1 MSVACR
7 FYIYYLEHGT
17 LSLVKQFFGF
27 LVEIFSQYPITKIF
41 IERSITMLKTIYHNC
56 AGIDVHKKTIVVTI
70 AKTDDSNI
78 TTYQTKSFS
87 TFTNDLESCRD
98 WLIFNNTLDV
108 CMESTGKYW
117 IPVFNI
123 LETKCKCVVCH
134 PKYVR
139 SLPGKKT
146 DKKDS
151 IWIADM
157 FKYGLVEPSFMPP
170 ADIRQLRDLMR
181 YRNKLVYIRTSE
193 KNRFQ
198 NSLTVS
204 NVQIANVVTD
214 VFGKTSQSILKLML
228 DNPNLTLNDIQ
239 PLLRKNLKS
248 SPEDILKSINGS
260 FDESQSSKMAICLRH
275 YDVIN
280 ECIDSLEQQVL
291 KLVIKYNAE
300 LNLLLTIPG
309 IKEISAIF
317 IIAEIGTN
325 MNVFID
331 DKHLISWAGLSP
343 RCNESAKKK
352 KSVRITKAGAYI
364 KPLLVQCALCAIKDK
379 SCPYIK
385 ARYESLKRRRG
396 HKKAIIAIA
405 RLLLVCIYHILN
417 DQVTFDFERFDKLLN
432 RNIKKHNK
440 SIQNTDDMI
449 SHLTKLGYN
458 ISLQNT

>member
-1 MSVACR
+1 M
-7 FYIYYLEHGT
+7 F
-17 LSLVKQFFGF
+17 
-27 LVEIFSQYPITKIF
+27 
-41 IERSITMLKTIYHNC
+41 MLKIVNRNC
-56 AGIDVHKKTIVVTI
+56 AGIDVHKKVIVVTI
-70 AKTDDSNI
+70 AKTNEHDVTD
-78 TTYQTKSFS
+78 YQTKSFN
-87 TFTNDLESCRD
+87 TFTEDLIKCRD
-98 WLIFNNTLDV
+98 WLVSNDTFDV

-117 IPVFNI
+117 IPVFNV
-123 LETKCKCVVCH
+123 LEEKCKCIITH

-139 SLPGKKT
+139 TIQGKKT

-157 FKYGLVEPSFMPP
+157 FKHGLVEPSFMPP
-170 ADIRQLRDLMR
+170 ADIRQLRDLVR
-181 YRNKLVYIRTSE
+181 YRNKLVNTRSGE

-198 NSLTVS
+198 NSLTMS

-228 DNPNLTLNDIQ
+228 SNPNLTLDDIT

-248 SPEDILKSINGS
+248 SPEEILKSINGN
-260 FDESQSSKMAICLRH
+260 FDESQSSKMNIVLKH
-275 YDVIN
+275 YDSIN
-280 ECIDSLEQQVL
+280 ECINELEEQIL
-291 KLVIKYNAE
+291 KLAFKYSTE
-300 LNLLLTIPG
+300 INLLLTVPG

-325 MNVFID
+325 MNTFID
-331 DKHLISWAGLSP
+331 DKHLCSWAGLTP

-352 KSVRITKAGAYI
+352 KSVRITKAGIYI

-405 RLLLVCIYHILN
+405 RLLLTSIYHILLTCE
-417 DQVTFDFERFDKLLN
+417 VFDYKRFENLM
-432 RNIKKHNK
+432 NK
-440 SIQNTDDMI
+440 NFKSHKNIQNTPEEMI
-449 SHLTKLGYN
+449 SYLTNLGYN
-458 ISLQNT
+458 ITLQNT

>member
-1 MSVACR
+1 
-7 FYIYYLEHGT
+7 
-17 LSLVKQFFGF
+17 
-27 LVEIFSQYPITKIF
+27 
-41 IERSITMLKTIYHNC
+41 MLKIVNRNC
-56 AGIDVHKKTIVVTI
+56 AGIDVHKKVIVVTI
-70 AKTDDSNI
+70 AKTNEHDI
-78 TTYQTKSFS
+78 TDYQTTSFN
-87 TFTNDLESCRD
+87 TFTEDLLKCRD
-98 WLIFNNTLDV
+98 WLVSNGTFDV

-123 LETKCKCVVCH
+123 LEEKCRCVVTR

-139 SLPGKKT
+139 SIPGKKT

-157 FKYGLVEPSFMPP
+157 FKHGLVEPSFMPP

-181 YRNKLVYIRTSE
+181 YRNKLINIRSGE

-198 NSLTVS
+198 NSLTMS

-228 DNPNLTLNDIQ
+228 SNPNLTLDDIT
-239 PLLRKNLKS
+239 PLFRKNLKS
-248 SPEDILKSINGS
+248 SPEEILKSINGN
-260 FDESQSSKMAICLRH
+260 FDETQSSKMNIVLKH
-275 YDVIN
+275 YDSIN
-280 ECIDSLEQQVL
+280 ECINELEEQVL
-291 KLVIKYNAE
+291 KLAYKYSTE
-300 LNLLLTIPG
+300 INLLLTVPG

-325 MNVFID
+325 MNTFID
-331 DKHLISWAGLSP
+331 EKHLCSWAGLTP

-352 KSVRITKAGAYI
+352 KSVRITKAGIYI
-364 KPLLVQCALCAIKDK
+364 KPLLVQCALCAIRDK

-405 RLLLVCIYHILN
+405 RLLLTSIYHILLTGE
-417 DQVTFDFERFDKLLN
+417 VFDYQRFENLMN
-432 RNIKKHNK
+432 RNFK
-440 SIQNTDDMI
+440 SYKNIQNTPEEMI
-449 SHLTKLGYN
+449 SYLTNLGYN
-458 ISLQNT
+458 ITVQNT

>member
-1 MSVACR
+1 
-7 FYIYYLEHGT
+7 
-17 LSLVKQFFGF
+17 
-27 LVEIFSQYPITKIF
+27 
-41 IERSITMLKTIYHNC
+41 MLKIVYRNC
-56 AGIDVHKKTIVVTI
+56 AGIDVHKKTIVVAI
-70 AKTDDSNI
+70 SKTNDRDI
-78 TTYQTKSFS
+78 TDYQTKSFN
-87 TFTNDLESCRD
+87 TFTEDLIKCRD
-98 WLIFNNTLDV
+98 WLVSNGTKDV

-123 LETKCKCVVCH
+123 LETKCNCIITH

-146 DKKDS
+146 DKKDA
-151 IWIADM
+151 IWIADI
-157 FKYGLVEPSFMPP
+157 FKHGLVEPSFMPP
-170 ADIRQLRDLMR
+170 EDIRKLRDLMR
-181 YRNKLVYIRTSE
+181 YRNKLVYNRTGE

-204 NVQIANVVTD
+204 NVQIANVLTD

-228 DNPNLTLNDIQ
+228 DNPNLTLDDIT

-248 SPEDILKSINGS
+248 SPEDILKSINGN
-260 FDESQSSKMAICLRH
+260 FDDTQSSKMTICLKH
-275 YDVIN
+275 YDSIN
-280 ECIDSLEQQVL
+280 ECIDLLEEQIL
-291 KLVIKYNAE
+291 KLAMKYNTE
-300 LNLLLTIPG
+300 INLLLTVPG
-309 IKEISAIF
+309 IKELSAIF

-331 DKHLISWAGLSP
+331 DKHLVSWAGLSP

-352 KSVRITKAGAYI
+352 KSVRITKAGIYI

-405 RLLLVCIYHILN
+405 RLLLTSIYHILL
-417 DQVTFDFERFDKLLN
+417 TGERFDYERFDTLLN
-432 RNIKKHNK
+432 RNFKSNKQIKN
-440 SIQNTDDMI
+440 SPEEMI
-449 SHLTKLGYN
+449 SYLTSLGYS
-458 ISLQNT
+458 IT

>member
-1 MSVACR
+1 M
-7 FYIYYLEHGT
+7 F
-17 LSLVKQFFGF
+17 
-27 LVEIFSQYPITKIF
+27 
-41 IERSITMLKTIYHNC
+41 MLKIVNRNC
-56 AGIDVHKKTIVVTI
+56 AGIDVHKKVIVVTI
-70 AKTDDSNI
+70 AKTNEHDI
-78 TTYQTKSFS
+78 TDYQTKSFN
-87 TFTNDLESCRD
+87 TFTEDLIKCRD
-98 WLIFNNTLDV
+98 WLVSNGTLDV

-123 LETKCKCVVCH
+123 LEEKCKCIITH

-139 SLPGKKT
+139 TIKGKKT

-157 FKYGLVEPSFMPP
+157 FKHGLVEPSFMPP
-170 ADIRQLRDLMR
+170 ADIRQLRDLVR
-181 YRNKLVYIRTSE
+181 YRNKLVNIRSGE

-198 NSLTVS
+198 NSLTMS

-228 DNPNLTLNDIQ
+228 SNPNLTLDDIT

-248 SPEDILKSINGS
+248 SPEEILKSINGN
-260 FDESQSSKMAICLRH
+260 FDESQSSKMNIVLKH
-275 YDVIN
+275 YDSIN
-280 ECIDSLEQQVL
+280 ECINELEEQIL
-291 KLVIKYNAE
+291 KLAFKYSTE
-300 LNLLLTIPG
+300 INLLLTVPG

-325 MNVFID
+325 MNTFID
-331 DKHLISWAGLSP
+331 DKHLCSWAGLTP

-352 KSVRITKAGAYI
+352 KSVRITKAGIYI

-405 RLLLVCIYHILN
+405 RLLLTSIYHILLTGE
-417 DQVTFDFERFDKLLN
+417 VFDYKRFENLMDKN
-432 RNIKKHNK
+432 SK
-440 SIQNTDDMI
+440 SHKNIQNTPEEMI
-449 SHLTKLGYN
+449 SYLTNLGYN
-458 ISLQNT
+458 ITLQNT

>member
-1 MSVACR
+1 
-7 FYIYYLEHGT
+7 
-17 LSLVKQFFGF
+17 
-27 LVEIFSQYPITKIF
+27 
-41 IERSITMLKTIYHNC
+41 MLKIVNRNC
-56 AGIDVHKKTIVVTI
+56 AGIDVHKKVIVVTI
-70 AKTDDSNI
+70 AKTNEHDI
-78 TTYQTKSFS
+78 TDYQTKSFN
-87 TFTNDLESCRD
+87 TFTEDLIKCRD
-98 WLIFNNTLDV
+98 WLVSIGTLDV

-123 LETKCKCVVCH
+123 LEEKCKCIITH

-139 SLPGKKT
+139 TIKGKKT

-157 FKYGLVEPSFMPP
+157 FKHGLVEPSFMPP
-170 ADIRQLRDLMR
+170 ADIRQLRDLVR
-181 YRNKLVYIRTSE
+181 YRNKLVNIRSGE

-198 NSLTVS
+198 NSLTMS

-228 DNPNLTLNDIQ
+228 SNPNLTLDDIT

-248 SPEDILKSINGS
+248 SPEEILKSINGN
-260 FDESQSSKMAICLRH
+260 FDESQSSKMNIVLKH
-275 YDVIN
+275 YDSIN
-280 ECIDSLEQQVL
+280 ECINELEEQIL
-291 KLVIKYNAE
+291 KLAFKYSTE
-300 LNLLLTIPG
+300 INLLLTVPG

-325 MNVFID
+325 MNTFID
-331 DKHLISWAGLSP
+331 DKHLCSWAGLTP

-352 KSVRITKAGAYI
+352 KSVRITKAGIYI

-405 RLLLVCIYHILN
+405 RLLLTSIYHILLTGE
-417 DQVTFDFERFDKLLN
+417 VFDYKRFENLMDKN
-432 RNIKKHNK
+432 FK
-440 SIQNTDDMI
+440 SHKNIQNTPEEMI
-449 SHLTKLGYN
+449 SYLTNLGYN
-458 ISLQNT
+458 ITLQNT

>member
-1 MSVACR
+1 
-7 FYIYYLEHGT
+7 
-17 LSLVKQFFGF
+17 
-27 LVEIFSQYPITKIF
+27 
-41 IERSITMLKTIYHNC
+41 MLKIVNRKC
-56 AGIDVHKKTIVVTI
+56 AGIDVHKKIIVVTI
-70 AKTDDSNI
+70 AKTNEQDI
-78 TTYQTKSFS
+78 TAYQTKSFN
-87 TFTNDLESCRD
+87 TFTEDLIRCRD
-98 WLIFNNTLDV
+98 WLVSNGTFDV
-108 CMESTGKYW
+108 CMESTGNFW
-117 IPVFNI
+117 FPVFNI
-123 LETKCKCVVCH
+123 LEEKCKCIITH

-139 SLPGKKT
+139 SIPGKKT

-157 FKYGLVEPSFMPP
+157 FKHGLVEPSFMPP

-181 YRNKLVYIRTSE
+181 YRNKLVNIRSGE

-198 NSLTVS
+198 NSLTMS

-228 DNPNLTLNDIQ
+228 SNPSLTLDDIT

-248 SPEDILKSINGS
+248 SPEEILKSINGN
-260 FDESQSSKMAICLRH
+260 FDESQSSKMNIVLKH
-275 YDVIN
+275 YDSIN
-280 ECIDSLEQQVL
+280 ECIDELEEQIL
-291 KLVIKYNAE
+291 KLALKYSAE
-300 LNLLLTIPG
+300 INLLLTVPG

-325 MNVFID
+325 MNTFID
-331 DKHLISWAGLSP
+331 DKHLCSWAGLTP

-352 KSVRITKAGAYI
+352 KSVRITKAGIYI

-405 RLLLVCIYHILN
+405 RLLLTSIYHILL
-417 DQVTFDFERFDKLLN
+417 TGEIFDYQRFEILMDKN
-432 RNIKKHNK
+432 FK
-440 SIQNTDDMI
+440 SHKNIQNTPEEMI
-449 SHLTKLGYN
+449 SYLTNLGYN
-458 ISLQNT
+458 ITLQNT

>member
-1 MSVACR
+1 
-7 FYIYYLEHGT
+7 
-17 LSLVKQFFGF
+17 
-27 LVEIFSQYPITKIF
+27 
-41 IERSITMLKTIYHNC
+41 MLKIVNRNC
-56 AGIDVHKKTIVVTI
+56 AGIDVHKKIIVVTI
-70 AKTDDSNI
+70 AKTNEYDI
-78 TTYQTKSFS
+78 TDYQTKSFN
-87 TFTNDLESCRD
+87 TFTEDLIKCRD
-98 WLIFNNTLDV
+98 WLVSNGTLDV

-123 LETKCKCVVCH
+123 LEEKCRCIITH

-139 SLPGKKT
+139 SIQGKKT

-157 FKYGLVEPSFMPP
+157 FKHGLVEPSFMPP
-170 ADIRQLRDLMR
+170 PDIRQLRDLMR
-181 YRNKLVYIRTSE
+181 YRNKLVNIRSGE

-198 NSLTVS
+198 NSLTMS

-228 DNPNLTLNDIQ
+228 SNPNLTLDDIT

-248 SPEDILKSINGS
+248 SPEEILKSINGN
-260 FDESQSSKMAICLRH
+260 FDESQSSKMNIVLKH
-275 YDVIN
+275 YDSIN
-280 ECIDSLEQQVL
+280 ECIDELEEQIL
-291 KLVIKYNAE
+291 KLAHKYSTE
-300 LNLLLTIPG
+300 INLLLTVPG

-325 MNVFID
+325 MNTFID
-331 DKHLISWAGLSP
+331 DKHLCSWAGLTP

-352 KSVRITKAGAYI
+352 KSVRITKAGIYI

-385 ARYESLKRRRG
+385 AKYESLKRRRG

-405 RLLLVCIYHILN
+405 RLLLTSIYHILLTGE
-417 DQVTFDFERFDKLLN
+417 VFDYKRFENLM
-432 RNIKKHNK
+432 NK
-440 SIQNTDDMI
+440 NFKSHQNFQNTPEEMI
-449 SHLTKLGYN
+449 SYLTNLGYN
-458 ISLQNT
+458 ITLQNT

>member
-1 MSVACR
+1 
-7 FYIYYLEHGT
+7 
-17 LSLVKQFFGF
+17 
-27 LVEIFSQYPITKIF
+27 
-41 IERSITMLKTIYHNC
+41 MLKIVNRKC
-56 AGIDVHKKTIVVTI
+56 AGIDVHKKIIVVTI
-70 AKTDDSNI
+70 AKTNEQDI
-78 TTYQTKSFS
+78 TAYQTKSFN
-87 TFTNDLESCRD
+87 TFTEDLIRCRD
-98 WLIFNNTLDV
+98 WLVSNGTFDV

-123 LETKCKCVVCH
+123 LEEKCKCIITH

-139 SLPGKKT
+139 SIPGKKT

-157 FKYGLVEPSFMPP
+157 FKHGLVEPSFMPP

-181 YRNKLVYIRTSE
+181 YRNKLVNIRSGE

-198 NSLTVS
+198 NSLTMS

-228 DNPNLTLNDIQ
+228 SNPNLTLDDIT

-248 SPEDILKSINGS
+248 SPEEILKSINGN
-260 FDESQSSKMAICLRH
+260 FDESQVSKMNIVLKH
-275 YDVIN
+275 YDSIN
-280 ECIDSLEQQVL
+280 ECINELEEQIL
-291 KLVIKYNAE
+291 KLAHKYSTE
-300 LNLLLTIPG
+300 INLLLTVPG

-325 MNVFID
+325 MNTFID
-331 DKHLISWAGLSP
+331 DKHLCSWAGLTP

-352 KSVRITKAGAYI
+352 KSVRITKAGIYI

-396 HKKAIIAIA
+396 HNKAIIAIA
-405 RLLLVCIYHILN
+405 RLLLTSIYHILLN
-417 DQVTFDFERFDKLLN
+417 GEVFDYKRFENLM
-432 RNIKKHNK
+432 NK
-440 SIQNTDDMI
+440 NFKSHKNIQNTPEEMI
-449 SHLTKLGYN
+449 SYLTNLGYN
-458 ISLQNT
+458 ITLQDT

>member
-1 MSVACR
+1 
-7 FYIYYLEHGT
+7 
-17 LSLVKQFFGF
+17 
-27 LVEIFSQYPITKIF
+27 
-41 IERSITMLKTIYHNC
+41 MLKIVNRNC
-56 AGIDVHKKTIVVTI
+56 AGIDVHKKIIVVTI
-70 AKTDDSNI
+70 AKTNEYDI
-78 TTYQTKSFS
+78 TDYQTKSFN
-87 TFTNDLESCRD
+87 TFTEDLIECRD
-98 WLIFNNTLDV
+98 WLVSNGTLDV

-123 LETKCKCVVCH
+123 LEEKCRCIITH

-139 SLPGKKT
+139 SIQGKKT

-157 FKYGLVEPSFMPP
+157 FKHGLVEPSFMPP
-170 ADIRQLRDLMR
+170 PDIRQLRDLMR
-181 YRNKLVYIRTSE
+181 YRNKLVNIRSGE

-198 NSLTVS
+198 NSLTMS

-228 DNPNLTLNDIQ
+228 SNPNLTLDDIT

-248 SPEDILKSINGS
+248 SPEEILKSINGN
-260 FDESQSSKMAICLRH
+260 FDESQSSKMNIVLKH
-275 YDVIN
+275 YDSIN
-280 ECIDSLEQQVL
+280 ECIDELEEQIL
-291 KLVIKYNAE
+291 KLAHKYSTE
-300 LNLLLTIPG
+300 INLLLTVPG

-325 MNVFID
+325 MNTFID
-331 DKHLISWAGLSP
+331 DKHLCSWAGLTP

-352 KSVRITKAGAYI
+352 KSVRITKAGIYI

-396 HKKAIIAIA
+396 HKKAIIAVA
-405 RLLLVCIYHILN
+405 RLLLTSIYHILLTGE
-417 DQVTFDFERFDKLLN
+417 VFDYKRFENLMDKN
-432 RNIKKHNK
+432 FK
-440 SIQNTDDMI
+440 SHKNIQNTPEEMI
-449 SHLTKLGYN
+449 SYLTNLGYN
-458 ISLQNT
+458 ITLQNT

>member
-1 MSVACR
+1 
-7 FYIYYLEHGT
+7 
-17 LSLVKQFFGF
+17 
-27 LVEIFSQYPITKIF
+27 
-41 IERSITMLKTIYHNC
+41 MLKIVNRNC
-56 AGIDVHKKTIVVTI
+56 AGIDVHKKVIVVTI
-70 AKTDDSNI
+70 AKTNEQDI
-78 TTYQTKSFS
+78 TDYQTKSFN
-87 TFTNDLESCRD
+87 TFTEDLIKCRD
-98 WLIFNNTLDV
+98 WLVSNDTFDV

-123 LETKCKCVVCH
+123 LEEKCKCIITH

-139 SLPGKKT
+139 TIPGKKT

-157 FKYGLVEPSFMPP
+157 FKHGLVEPSFMPP
-170 ADIRQLRDLMR
+170 IDIRQLRDLMR
-181 YRNKLVYIRTSE
+181 YRNKLINTRSGE

-198 NSLTVS
+198 NSLTMS

-228 DNPNLTLNDIQ
+228 SNPKLTLEDIT

-248 SPEDILKSINGS
+248 LPEEILKSINGN
-260 FDESQSSKMAICLRH
+260 FDESQSSKMNIVLKH
-275 YDVIN
+275 YDSIN
-280 ECIDSLEQQVL
+280 ECINELEEQIL
-291 KLVIKYNAE
+291 KLAIQYSTE
-300 LNLLLTIPG
+300 INLLLTVPG

-325 MNVFID
+325 MNIFVD
-331 DKHLISWAGLSP
+331 DKHLCSWAGLTP

-352 KSVRITKAGAYI
+352 KSVRITKAGIYI

-405 RLLLVCIYHILN
+405 RLLLTSIYHILLTGE
-417 DQVTFDFERFDKLLN
+417 VFDYQRFENLLD
-432 RNIKKHNK
+432 RNFK
-440 SIQNTDDMI
+440 SHKNIQNTPEEMI
-449 SHLTKLGYN
+449 SYLTNLAYN
-458 ISLQNT
+458 ITLQNT

>member
-1 MSVACR
+1 M
-7 FYIYYLEHGT
+7 F
-17 LSLVKQFFGF
+17 
-27 LVEIFSQYPITKIF
+27 
-41 IERSITMLKTIYHNC
+41 MLKIVNRNC
-56 AGIDVHKKTIVVTI
+56 AGIDVHKKVIVVTI
-70 AKTDDSNI
+70 AKTNEHDI
-78 TTYQTKSFS
+78 TDYQTKSFN
-87 TFTNDLESCRD
+87 TFTEDLIKCRD
-98 WLIFNNTLDV
+98 WLVSNGTLDV

-117 IPVFNI
+117 IPIFNI
-123 LETKCKCVVCH
+123 LEEKCKCIITH

-139 SLPGKKT
+139 SIPGKKT

-157 FKYGLVEPSFMPP
+157 FKHGLVEPSFMPP

-181 YRNKLVYIRTSE
+181 YRNKLVNIRSGE

-198 NSLTVS
+198 NSLTMS

-228 DNPNLTLNDIQ
+228 SNPNLTLDDIT

-248 SPEDILKSINGS
+248 SPEEILKSINGN
-260 FDESQSSKMAICLRH
+260 FDESQSSKMNIVLKH
-275 YDVIN
+275 YDSIN
-280 ECIDSLEQQVL
+280 ECINELEEQIL
-291 KLVIKYNAE
+291 KLAHKYSTE
-300 LNLLLTIPG
+300 INLLLTVPG

-325 MNVFID
+325 MNTFID
-331 DKHLISWAGLSP
+331 DKHLCSWAGLTP

-352 KSVRITKAGAYI
+352 KSVRITKAGIYI

-405 RLLLVCIYHILN
+405 RLLLTSIYHILLTGE
-417 DQVTFDFERFDKLLN
+417 VFDYKRFENLMDKN
-432 RNIKKHNK
+432 FK
-440 SIQNTDDMI
+440 SHKNIQNTPEEMI
-449 SHLTKLGYN
+449 SYLTNLGYN
-458 ISLQNT
+458 ITLQNT

>member
-1 MSVACR
+1 M
-7 FYIYYLEHGT
+7 F
-17 LSLVKQFFGF
+17 
-27 LVEIFSQYPITKIF
+27 
-41 IERSITMLKTIYHNC
+41 MLKIVNRNC
-56 AGIDVHKKTIVVTI
+56 AGIDVHKKVIVVTI
-70 AKTDDSNI
+70 AKTNEHDI
-78 TTYQTKSFS
+78 TDYQTKSFN
-87 TFTNDLESCRD
+87 TFTEDLIKCRD
-98 WLIFNNTLDV
+98 WLVSNGTLDV

-123 LETKCKCVVCH
+123 LEEKCKCIITH

-139 SLPGKKT
+139 TIKGKKT

-157 FKYGLVEPSFMPP
+157 FKHGLVEPSFMPP
-170 ADIRQLRDLMR
+170 ADIRQLRDLVR
-181 YRNKLVYIRTSE
+181 YRNKLVNIRSGE

-198 NSLTVS
+198 NSLTMS

-228 DNPNLTLNDIQ
+228 SNPNLTLDDIT

-248 SPEDILKSINGS
+248 SPEEILKSINGN
-260 FDESQSSKMAICLRH
+260 FDESQSSKMNIVLKH
-275 YDVIN
+275 YDSIN
-280 ECIDSLEQQVL
+280 ECINELEEQIL
-291 KLVIKYNAE
+291 KLAFKYSTE
-300 LNLLLTIPG
+300 INLLLTVPG

-325 MNVFID
+325 MNTFID
-331 DKHLISWAGLSP
+331 DKHLCSWAGLTP

-352 KSVRITKAGAYI
+352 KSVRITKAGIYI

-405 RLLLVCIYHILN
+405 RLLLTSIYHILLTGE
-417 DQVTFDFERFDKLLN
+417 VFDYKRFENLMDKN
-432 RNIKKHNK
+432 FK
-440 SIQNTDDMI
+440 SHKNIQNTPEEMI
-449 SHLTKLGYN
+449 SYLTNLGYN
-458 ISLQNT
+458 ITLQNT

>member
-1 MSVACR
+1 
-7 FYIYYLEHGT
+7 
-17 LSLVKQFFGF
+17 
-27 LVEIFSQYPITKIF
+27 
-41 IERSITMLKTIYHNC
+41 MLKIVNRNC
-56 AGIDVHKKTIVVTI
+56 AGIDVHKKVIVVTI
-70 AKTDDSNI
+70 AKTNEHDI
-78 TTYQTKSFS
+78 TDYQTKSFT
-87 TFTNDLESCRD
+87 TFTEDLIKCRD
-98 WLIFNNTLDV
+98 WLVSNNTLDV

-123 LETKCKCVVCH
+123 LEEKCRCIITH

-139 SLPGKKT
+139 SIPGKKT

-157 FKYGLVEPSFMPP
+157 FKHGLVEPSFMPP
-170 ADIRQLRDLMR
+170 ANIRQLRDLMR
-181 YRNKLVYIRTSE
+181 YRNKLINIRSSE

-228 DNPNLTLNDIQ
+228 SNPNLTLNDIT

-248 SPEDILKSINGS
+248 SPEEILKSINGN
-260 FDESQSSKMAICLRH
+260 FDESQSSKMNIVLKH
-275 YDVIN
+275 YDSIN
-280 ECIDSLEQQVL
+280 ECIDELEEQIL
-291 KLVIKYNAE
+291 KLAHKYSTE
-300 LNLLLTIPG
+300 INLLLTVPG

-317 IIAEIGTN
+317 IIAEIGTD
-325 MNVFID
+325 MNTFID
-331 DKHLISWAGLSP
+331 DKHLCSWAGLTP

-352 KSVRITKAGAYI
+352 KSVRITKAGIYI

-405 RLLLVCIYHILN
+405 RLLLTSIYHILLTGE
-417 DQVTFDFERFDKLLN
+417 VFDYQRFENLIDKN
-432 RNIKKHNK
+432 FKSHKNIHN
-440 SIQNTDDMI
+440 TPEEMI
-449 SHLTKLGYN
+449 SYLTSLGYN
-458 ISLQNT
+458 ITLQNT

>member
-1 MSVACR
+1 M
-7 FYIYYLEHGT
+7 F
-17 LSLVKQFFGF
+17 
-27 LVEIFSQYPITKIF
+27 
-41 IERSITMLKTIYHNC
+41 MLKIVNRNC
-56 AGIDVHKKTIVVTI
+56 AGIDVHKKVIVVTI
-70 AKTDDSNI
+70 AKTNEHDI
-78 TTYQTKSFS
+78 TDYQTKSFN
-87 TFTNDLESCRD
+87 TFTEDLIKCRD
-98 WLIFNNTLDV
+98 WLVSNGTLDV

-123 LETKCKCVVCH
+123 LEEKCKCIITH

-139 SLPGKKT
+139 TIKGKKT

-157 FKYGLVEPSFMPP
+157 FKHGLVEPSFMPP
-170 ADIRQLRDLMR
+170 ADIRQLRDLVR
-181 YRNKLVYIRTSE
+181 YRNKLVNIRSGE

-198 NSLTVS
+198 NSLTMS

-228 DNPNLTLNDIQ
+228 SNPNLTLDDIT

-248 SPEDILKSINGS
+248 SPEEILKSINGN
-260 FDESQSSKMAICLRH
+260 FDESQSSKMNIVLKH
-275 YDVIN
+275 YDSIN
-280 ECIDSLEQQVL
+280 ECINELEEQIL
-291 KLVIKYNAE
+291 KLAHKYSTE
-300 LNLLLTIPG
+300 INLLLTVPG

-325 MNVFID
+325 MNTFID
-331 DKHLISWAGLSP
+331 DKHLCSWAGLTP

-352 KSVRITKAGAYI
+352 KSVRITKAGIYI

-396 HKKAIIAIA
+396 HKKAIIAVA
-405 RLLLVCIYHILN
+405 RLLLTSIYHILLTGE
-417 DQVTFDFERFDKLLN
+417 VFDYKRFENLMDKN
-432 RNIKKHNK
+432 FK
-440 SIQNTDDMI
+440 SHKNIQNTPEEMI
-449 SHLTKLGYN
+449 SYLTNLGYN
-458 ISLQNT
+458 ITLQNT

>member
-1 MSVACR
+1 
-7 FYIYYLEHGT
+7 
-17 LSLVKQFFGF
+17 
-27 LVEIFSQYPITKIF
+27 
-41 IERSITMLKTIYHNC
+41 MLKIVNRNC
-56 AGIDVHKKTIVVTI
+56 AGIDVHKKVIVVTI
-70 AKTDDSNI
+70 AKTNEHDI
-78 TTYQTKSFS
+78 TDYQTKSFN
-87 TFTNDLESCRD
+87 TFTEDLLKCRD
-98 WLIFNNTLDV
+98 WLVSNGTFDV

-123 LETKCKCVVCH
+123 LEEKCRCVVTR

-139 SLPGKKT
+139 SIPGKKT

-157 FKYGLVEPSFMPP
+157 FKHGLVEPSFMPP

-181 YRNKLVYIRTSE
+181 YRNKLINIRSGE

-198 NSLTVS
+198 NSLTMS

-228 DNPNLTLNDIQ
+228 SNPNLTLDDIT
-239 PLLRKNLKS
+239 PLFRKNLKS
-248 SPEDILKSINGS
+248 SPEEILKSINGN
-260 FDESQSSKMAICLRH
+260 FDETQSSKMNIVLKH
-275 YDVIN
+275 YDSIN
-280 ECIDSLEQQVL
+280 ECINELEEQVL
-291 KLVIKYNAE
+291 KLAYKYSTE
-300 LNLLLTIPG
+300 INLLLTVPG

-325 MNVFID
+325 MNTFID
-331 DKHLISWAGLSP
+331 EKHLCSWAGLTP

-352 KSVRITKAGAYI
+352 KSVRITKAGIYI
-364 KPLLVQCALCAIKDK
+364 KPLLVQCALCAIRDK

-405 RLLLVCIYHILN
+405 RLLLTSIYHILLTGE
-417 DQVTFDFERFDKLLN
+417 VFDYQRFENLMN
-432 RNIKKHNK
+432 RNFK
-440 SIQNTDDMI
+440 SYKNIQNTPEEMI
-449 SHLTKLGYN
+449 SYLTNLGYN
-458 ISLQNT
+458 ITVQNT

>member
-1 MSVACR
+1 
-7 FYIYYLEHGT
+7 
-17 LSLVKQFFGF
+17 
-27 LVEIFSQYPITKIF
+27 
-41 IERSITMLKTIYHNC
+41 MLKIVNRNC
-56 AGIDVHKKTIVVTI
+56 AGIDVHKKIIVVTI
-70 AKTDDSNI
+70 AKTNEHDI
-78 TTYQTKSFS
+78 TDYQTKSFN
-87 TFTNDLESCRD
+87 TFTEDLIKCRD
-98 WLIFNNTLDV
+98 WLVSNDIFDV

-123 LETKCKCVVCH
+123 LEEKCKCIITH

-139 SLPGKKT
+139 SIPGKKT

-157 FKYGLVEPSFMPP
+157 FKHGLVEPSFMPP
-170 ADIRQLRDLMR
+170 SDIRQLRDLMR
-181 YRNKLVYIRTSE
+181 YRNKLINIRSGE

-198 NSLTVS
+198 NSLTMS

-228 DNPNLTLNDIQ
+228 SNPNLTLDDIT

-248 SPEDILKSINGS
+248 SPEEILKSINGN
-260 FDESQSSKMAICLRH
+260 FDDSQSSKMNIVLKH
-275 YDVIN
+275 FDSIN
-280 ECIDSLEQQVL
+280 ECIDELEEQIL
-291 KLVIKYNAE
+291 KLAIQYSTEV
-300 LNLLLTIPG
+300 NLLLTVPG

-325 MNVFID
+325 MNSFID
-331 DKHLISWAGLSP
+331 DKHLCSWAGLTP

-352 KSVRITKAGAYI
+352 KSVKITKAGIYI

-379 SCPYIK
+379 RCPYIK

-405 RLLLVCIYHILN
+405 RLLLTSIYHMLLTGEVFN
-417 DQVTFDFERFDKLLN
+417 YQRFENLMD
-432 RNIKKHNK
+432 RNFK
-440 SIQNTDDMI
+440 SHKNIQNTPEEMI
-449 SHLTKLGYN
+449 SYLTNLGYN
-458 ISLQNT
+458 ITLQNT

>member
-1 MSVACR
+1 MC
-7 FYIYYLEHGT
+7 
-17 LSLVKQFFGF
+17 
-27 LVEIFSQYPITKIF
+27 
-41 IERSITMLKTIYHNC
+41 MLKIVNRNC
-56 AGIDVHKKTIVVTI
+56 AGIDIHKKIIVVTI
-70 AKTDDSNI
+70 AKTNEQDI
-78 TTYQTKSFS
+78 TDYQTKSFN
-87 TFTNDLESCRD
+87 TFTEDLIKCRD
-98 WLIFNNTLDV
+98 WLVSNDTLDV

-123 LETKCKCVVCH
+123 LEEKCKCIITH

-139 SLPGKKT
+139 SIPGKKT

-157 FKYGLVEPSFMPP
+157 FKHGLVEPSFMPP

-181 YRNKLVYIRTSE
+181 YRNKLINIRSGE

-198 NSLTVS
+198 NSLTMS

-228 DNPNLTLNDIQ
+228 TNPKLTLDDIT

-248 SPEDILKSINGS
+248 SPEEILKSINGN
-260 FDESQSSKMAICLRH
+260 FDDSQSSKMNIVLKH
-275 YDVIN
+275 YDSIN
-280 ECIDSLEQQVL
+280 ECIDDLEEQIL
-291 KLVIKYNAE
+291 KLALKYSTE
-300 LNLLLTIPG
+300 INLLLTVPG

-325 MNVFID
+325 MNIFGD
-331 DKHLISWAGLSP
+331 NKHLCSWAGLTP

-352 KSVRITKAGAYI
+352 KSVRITKAGIYI

-405 RLLLVCIYHILN
+405 RLLLTSIYHILL
-417 DQVTFDFERFDKLLN
+417 TGEEFDYQRFETLMD
-432 RNIKKHNK
+432 RNFK
-440 SIQNTDDMI
+440 SHKNIQNTPEEMI
-449 SHLTKLGYN
+449 SYLTNLGYN
-458 ISLQNT
+458 ITLQNT

>member
-1 MSVACR
+1 MFV
-7 FYIYYLEHGT
+7 L
-17 LSLVKQFFGF
+17 
-27 LVEIFSQYPITKIF
+27 KIVN
-41 IERSITMLKTIYHNC
+41 RNC
-56 AGIDVHKKTIVVTI
+56 AGIDVHKKIIVVTI
-70 AKTDDSNI
+70 AKTNEHDI
-78 TTYQTKSFS
+78 TDYQTKSFN
-87 TFTNDLESCRD
+87 TFTEDLIKCRD
-98 WLIFNNTLDV
+98 WLVSNGTLDV

-117 IPVFNI
+117 IPVFNV
-123 LETKCKCVVCH
+123 LEEKCKCIITH

-139 SLPGKKT
+139 TIQGKKT

-157 FKYGLVEPSFMPP
+157 FKHGLVEPSFMPP
-170 ADIRQLRDLMR
+170 ADIRQLRDLVR
-181 YRNKLVYIRTSE
+181 YRNKLVNIRSGE

-198 NSLTVS
+198 NSLTMS

-228 DNPNLTLNDIQ
+228 SNPNLTLDDIT

-248 SPEDILKSINGS
+248 SPEEILKSINGN
-260 FDESQSSKMAICLRH
+260 FDESQSSKMNIVLRH
-275 YDVIN
+275 YDSIN
-280 ECIDSLEQQVL
+280 ECIDELEEQIL
-291 KLVIKYNAE
+291 KLAHKYSAE
-300 LNLLLTIPG
+300 INLLLTVPG

-325 MNVFID
+325 MNAFID
-331 DKHLISWAGLSP
+331 DKHLCSWAGLTP

-352 KSVRITKAGAYI
+352 KSVRITKAGIYI

-405 RLLLVCIYHILN
+405 RLLLTSIYHILLTGE
-417 DQVTFDFERFDKLLN
+417 VFDYKRFENLMDKN
-432 RNIKKHNK
+432 SK
-440 SIQNTDDMI
+440 SHKNIQNTPEEMI
-449 SHLTKLGYN
+449 SYLTNLGYN
-458 ISLQNT
+458 ITLQNT

>member
-1 MSVACR
+1 
-7 FYIYYLEHGT
+7 
-17 LSLVKQFFGF
+17 
-27 LVEIFSQYPITKIF
+27 
-41 IERSITMLKTIYHNC
+41 MLKIVNRNC
-56 AGIDVHKKTIVVTI
+56 AGIDVHKKVIVVTI
-70 AKTDDSNI
+70 AKTNEHDI
-78 TTYQTKSFS
+78 TDYQTKSFN
-87 TFTNDLESCRD
+87 TFTEDLIKCRD
-98 WLIFNNTLDV
+98 WLVSNGTLDV

-123 LETKCKCVVCH
+123 LEEKCKCIITH

-139 SLPGKKT
+139 TIKGKKT

-157 FKYGLVEPSFMPP
+157 FKHGLVEPSFMPP
-170 ADIRQLRDLMR
+170 ADIRQLRDLVR
-181 YRNKLVYIRTSE
+181 YRNKLVNIRSGE

-198 NSLTVS
+198 NSLTMS

-228 DNPNLTLNDIQ
+228 SNPNLTLDDIT

-248 SPEDILKSINGS
+248 SPEEILKSINGN
-260 FDESQSSKMAICLRH
+260 FDESQSSKMNIVLKH
-275 YDVIN
+275 YDSIN
-280 ECIDSLEQQVL
+280 ECINELEEQIL
-291 KLVIKYNAE
+291 KLALKYSTE
-300 LNLLLTIPG
+300 INLLLTVPG

-325 MNVFID
+325 MNTFID
-331 DKHLISWAGLSP
+331 DKHLCSWAGLTP

-352 KSVRITKAGAYI
+352 KSVRITKAGIYI

-405 RLLLVCIYHILN
+405 RLLLTSIYHILLTGE
-417 DQVTFDFERFDKLLN
+417 VFDYKRFENLMDKN
-432 RNIKKHNK
+432 FK
-440 SIQNTDDMI
+440 SHKNIQNTPEEMI
-449 SHLTKLGYN
+449 SYLTNLGYN
-458 ISLQNT
+458 ITLQNT

>member
-1 MSVACR
+1 M
-7 FYIYYLEHGT
+7 F
-17 LSLVKQFFGF
+17 
-27 LVEIFSQYPITKIF
+27 
-41 IERSITMLKTIYHNC
+41 MLKIVNRNC
-56 AGIDVHKKTIVVTI
+56 AGIDVHKKVIVVTI
-70 AKTDDSNI
+70 AKTNEHDI
-78 TTYQTKSFS
+78 TDYQTKSFN
-87 TFTNDLESCRD
+87 TFTEDLIKCRD
-98 WLIFNNTLDV
+98 WLVSNGTLDV

-123 LETKCKCVVCH
+123 LEEKCKCIITH

-139 SLPGKKT
+139 TIKGKKT

-157 FKYGLVEPSFMPP
+157 FKHGLVEPSFMPP
-170 ADIRQLRDLMR
+170 ADIRQLRDLVR
-181 YRNKLVYIRTSE
+181 YRNKLVNIRSGE

-198 NSLTVS
+198 NSLTMS

-228 DNPNLTLNDIQ
+228 SNPNLTLDDIT

-248 SPEDILKSINGS
+248 SPEEILKSINGN
-260 FDESQSSKMAICLRH
+260 FDESQSSKMNIVLKH
-275 YDVIN
+275 YDSIN
-280 ECIDSLEQQVL
+280 ECINELEEQIL
-291 KLVIKYNAE
+291 KLAHKYSTE
-300 LNLLLTIPG
+300 INLLLTVPG

-325 MNVFID
+325 MNTFID
-331 DKHLISWAGLSP
+331 DKHLCSWAGLTP

-352 KSVRITKAGAYI
+352 KSVRITKAGIYI

-405 RLLLVCIYHILN
+405 RLLLTSIYHILLTGE
-417 DQVTFDFERFDKLLN
+417 VFDYKRFENLMDKN
-432 RNIKKHNK
+432 FK
-440 SIQNTDDMI
+440 SHKNIQNTPEEMI
-449 SHLTKLGYN
+449 SYLTNLGYN
-458 ISLQNT
+458 ITLQNT

>member
-1 MSVACR
+1 
-7 FYIYYLEHGT
+7 
-17 LSLVKQFFGF
+17 
-27 LVEIFSQYPITKIF
+27 
-41 IERSITMLKTIYHNC
+41 MLKTIYKKC
-56 AGIDVHKKTIVVTI
+56 AGIDVHKKHIVVRTAVTDEHEI
-70 AKTDDSNI
+70 AQ
-78 TTYQTKSFS
+78 YQLK
-87 TFTNDLESCRD
+87 TFTTFTEDLIKCRE
-98 WLIFNNTLDV
+98 WLISNDIYDV

-117 IPVFNI
+117 IPIFNI
-123 LETKCKCVVCH
+123 LETKCNCVITH
-134 PKYVR
+134 PKYVK
-139 SLPGKKT
+139 SIPGKKT
-146 DKKDS
+146 DNKDS
-151 IWIADM
+151 LRIVDL
-157 FKYGLVEPSFMPP
+157 FKFGLVEPSFMPP

-181 YRNKLVYIRTSE
+181 YRNKLVNIRSSE

-260 FDESQSSKMAICLRH
+260 FDESQSSKMTICLKH
-275 YDVIN
+275 HDVIN

-291 KLVIKYNAE
+291 KLAIKYNTE
-300 LNLLLTIPG
+300 FDLLLTIPG

-325 MNVFID
+325 MNAFDD

-364 KPLLVQCALCAIKDK
+364 KPLLVQCALCSIKDK

-405 RLLLVCIYHILN
+405 RLLLVCAYHILKN
-417 DQVTFDFERFDKLLN
+417 GEPFDLNRFDKLLD